1 MSSFWCETVECRP
14 SVLSSFTND
23 VLIRGRDHKEK
34 RKWCLSRRQSRNW
47 ELDRTSCDGE
57 KPIENLPEL
66 RWVWRGRSWREE
78 NNGMQLV
85 TVDLSSAGSQH
96 SNVLWCRNYHG
107 SVATPLELLTS
118 LPFSAW
124 CFYKN
129 ITKYWRSE
137 CLTVTGWGR
146 LPSRATGQAGA
157 GPTRQKEFE
166 EFLWAAPAPAL
177 AANCSTRHG
186 ILNWMAECRKASWDA
201 HSARARIKWELT
213 WEFARPN

>member
-1 MSSFWCETVECRP
+1 MSSFWCETVECKP

-47 ELDRTSCDGE
+47 ELERTSCDGE
-57 KPIENLPEL
+57 NPIENLPEL

-107 SVATPLELLTS
+107 SVATPLGLLTS
-118 LPFSAW
+118 LPFSPQ
-124 CFYKN
+124 CFCIKYHKILAVWVFDSN
-129 ITKYWRSE
+129 WLRKTTKQD
-137 CLTVTGWGR
+137 GR
-146 LPSRATGQAGA
+146 AGA
-157 GPTRQKEFE
+157 GPTRRKEFE
-166 EFLWAAPAPAL
+166 EFLGAAPAPAL
-177 AANCSTRHG
+177 AANGATRPG
-186 ILNWMAECRKASWDA
+186 ILNWMAECRKASRDG
-201 HSARARIKWELT
+201 HSATARIKWELT
-213 WEFARPN
+213 GEFARPN